1 MTHELIKFDNNCA
14 IDIKRAAWSSLS
26 EESRLAYQ
34 SDFNLFFKY
43 INKEQKEVTANDIL
57 SYIQYLEKKGMK
69 NSTINRKIA
78 SLSKMFRILVMA
90 GEIKYNP
97 VEVLKQLKNVSRKT
111 SREIKVSLTIE
122 DIRKVTKLKSNSSEQ
137 ERKIILIIRFLT
149 MTGLRISELTG
160 IKNNDITDYDKENK
174 KVRIVGKG
182 KKERFVFLPNE
193 LLYEIKKLYPNNSEI
208 DNLFYS
214 GRYHRYCRKMLWR
227 KIHDIFK
234 KKINKKMTVHD
245 LRHFFITY
253 KISVDKIDIK
263 SVSKYVGHSS
273 TSITLDMYCDTSLD
287 IKNSKIKI

>member
-1 MTHELIKFDNNCA
+1 VTHELIKFDNNCA